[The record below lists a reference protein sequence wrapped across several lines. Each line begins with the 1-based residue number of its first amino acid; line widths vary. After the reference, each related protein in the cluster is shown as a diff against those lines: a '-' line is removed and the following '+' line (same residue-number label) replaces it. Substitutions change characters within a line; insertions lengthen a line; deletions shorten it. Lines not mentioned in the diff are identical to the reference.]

1 MVFIKNSLNFH
12 KEVFEKIQLNI
23 KFFLFLSFFYL
34 MVDILKYYQPLITEG
49 FKEGDVGFLQ
59 SLTNLLIGF
68 VLLLGYL
75 SYACLWNVYFKRNES
90 ITLKIKAFFSTLLN
104 FRMYIVYFM
113 LILSILLGIS
123 LGIRFIPEV
132 NELITEIVS
141 IFTSV
146 ENSELKDEDKLAL
159 VFESK
164 KIIDIYNNI
173 SPFQIILA
181 FTTFL
186 VSVLMGYLS
195 FLFALPLVIRDKSNK
210 AFSSMKK
217 SLISSLKN
225 FPVLFLT
232 VILVYILKSIIES
245 YVVDLNYVNKIVPI
259 LFDSVLFFYI
269 VIGLEKF
276 ILTNDKK

>member
-75 SYACLWNVYFKRNES
+75 SYACLLNVYFKRNES
-90 ITLKIKAFFSTLLN
+90 MTLKIKAFFSTLLN

>member
-90 ITLKIKAFFSTLLN
+90 MTLKIKAFFSTLLN

>member
-1 MVFIKNSLNFH
+1 MVFMRNSLNFH

-23 KFFLFLSFFYL
+23 KFFLFLCFFYL
-34 MVDILKYYQPLITEG
+34 MVDILKYYQPLLTNG

-59 SLTNLLIGF
+59 SLINLSIGF
-68 VLLLGYL
+68 ILLLGYL

-90 ITLKIKAFFSTLLN
+90 MFVKFKTFFSTLLN
-104 FRMYIVYFM
+104 FRMYIVYFI
-113 LILSILLGIS
+113 LIFSILLGIS
-123 LGIRFIPEV
+123 LGLRFIPEI
-132 NELITEIVS
+132 NELITEVLS

-146 ENSELKDEDKLAL
+146 ENAALKDEDKLAL

-173 SPFQIILA
+173 SPFQVILA

-186 VSVLMGYLS
+186 VSVFMGYLS

-210 AFSSMKK
+210 AFSSLKR

-225 FPVLFLT
+225 FPVLLLT
-232 VILVYILKSIIES
+232 IILFYILKSIIES
-245 YVVDLNYVNKIVPI
+245 YVIEFNYVNKIVPI